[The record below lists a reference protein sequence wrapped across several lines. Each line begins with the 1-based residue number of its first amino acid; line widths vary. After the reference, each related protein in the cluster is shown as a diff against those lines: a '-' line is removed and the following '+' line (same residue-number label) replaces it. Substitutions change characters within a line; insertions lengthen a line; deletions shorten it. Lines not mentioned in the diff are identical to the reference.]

1 MVEYPPMLWNPGRKK
16 RIIHADFL
24 PAEIDS
30 NYHPEVEL
38 IGDLAH
44 ALWMLNERV
53 GRDGVKLVF
62 DFERQRELRREMWE
76 DIAEHADDDTVGTI
90 RPQKALWDV
99 RQVLGPNDILL
110 SDVGARVLSSCRSA
124 TGRTRC

>member
-1 MVEYPPMLWNPGRKK
+1 MRLARTEKPGAVHIELPEDIASHESAKVPMRP
-16 RIIHADFL
+16 
-24 PAEIDS
+24 
-30 NYHPEVEL
+30 
-38 IGDLAH
+38 
-44 ALWMLNERV
+44 
-53 GRDGVKLVF
+53 
-62 DFERQRELRREMWE
+62 RREMWE